1 MPGKNRITRRK
12 FVRNAGVFASG
23 ILASSLAGCTGIVSG
38 TKKSDIRIEELS
50 FGYDEHIFRAPVGFA
65 GAVVNR
71 ATMITVRCSVL
82 TAGGKVAR
90 GFGSMPFNHT
100 FSFPSKKLT
109 SEAKNEAMK
118 ALATELANVTAGYR
132 TFAHPIEINWDLAPL
147 YLKAAAEVSGR
158 LRLADPIPRL
168 CTLVTAAAFDAAIH
182 DAYGKAHAVNS
193 FDTYTAEFMN
203 HDLSRYLGAEYKGRH
218 PSDYLLDKHKARMTL
233 CHLVSAVDPIE
244 EFQNTKPLKD
254 GLPETLSEWINY
266 NGLLELKIKVN
277 GTDMKWDVER
287 VLHIDRVA
295 TQTQEKRRVQDW
307 TYVLDFNEKCP
318 NVAYFIEFCRH
329 LKEKMPPGYRRI
341 KYTEQPTA
349 RDLKAHPENDMH
361 EAARLCPV
369 VIDESLIDVESL
381 LLARDMGWTGAVVKS
396 PKGLSHMILMA
407 SVAGK
412 EKIFLCGGDM
422 SCPGAALIQTTNL
435 QARVPT
441 ITSVEA
447 NARQYLPEANKPWE
461 SRFPGMFR
469 VTDGMLRTE
478 EVSRPGLGAPEIPN
492 L

>member
-1 MPGKNRITRRK
+1 MIARRK
-12 FVRNAGVFASG
+12 FLKNAGVLAGAVASG
-23 ILASSLAGCTGIVSG
+23 TLTGCISVSSGAARKT
-38 TKKSDIRIEELS
+38 SDIRIERIS

-65 GAVVNR
+65 GATVSR
-71 ATMITVRCSVL
+71 ATMVTVRCSVR
-82 TAGGKVAR
+82 TAGGKVTS

-100 FSFPSKKLT
+100 FSFPSKTL
-109 SEAKNEAMK
+109 SNEIKNDAMK
-118 ALATELANVTAGYR
+118 ALAAELAKVTGGYQE
-132 TFAHPIEINWDLAPL
+132 FGHPLDINWDLAPL
-147 YLKAAAEVSGR
+147 YRKAAAEVSER
-158 LRLADPIPRL
+158 LRLADPIPKL

-182 DAYGKAHAVNS
+182 DAFGKAHEINC
-193 FDTYTAEFMN
+193 FDTYGPEFMN
-203 HDLSRYLGAEYKGRH
+203 HDLSRYLGAAYKGKY
-218 PSDYLLDKHKARMTL
+218 PSHYLLRQHKPRMTL

-244 EFQNTKPLKD
+244 EFENKKPIKD
-254 GLPETLSEWINY
+254 GLPETLPEWIHY

-277 GTDMKWDVER
+277 GTDLKWDLER
-287 VLHIDRVA
+287 VMHIDHVT
-295 TQTQEKRRVQDW
+295 TQTQEKRGVKDW
-307 TYVLDFNEKCP
+307 AYVLDFNEKCP
-318 NVAYFIEFCRH
+318 NVEYFFQFCRQ
-329 LKEKMPPGYRRI
+329 LKEKMPVGYRRI

-361 EAARLCPV
+361 EAAKLCPV
-369 VIDESLIDVESL
+369 VIDESLIDVDSL

-412 EKIFLCGGDM
+412 EKIFLAGGDM
-422 SCPGAALIQTTNL
+422 SCPGAALIQTANL

-447 NARQYLPEANKPWE
+447 NARQYLPQANKAWE

-478 EVSRPGLGAPEIPN
+478 EVSGPGLGAPEI
-492 L
+492 